1 MRTIKT
7 GIMLGL
13 SNRREAPRLR
23 TKIDGRIDATYLH
36 EAQNVDLTDDG
47 YLRRRHGFQLALAS
61 GLAHSLFEDGAG
73 GAFCAFDSDLVH
85 LDERLNRT
93 TLRGGLPA
101 QPKLSYTRAP
111 DGDIYWS
118 NGLEIGRIHAGEA
131 RPIITPTPTPP
142 TVSATSGGLPAGRY
156 QVAFTATGPD
166 GESAATFPI
175 ALELPKDSGIAIGSL
190 PAGVRVYMTGPDGE
204 VFTRV
209 PGASGVVATLANT
222 GERLQT
228 LLMAEMPPGQIVRH
242 YAGRLLSAAG
252 AVLWLSEPYQ
262 YGLMNPARN
271 WLPFPAPI
279 TVVEP
284 CEDGVFVCAD
294 ATYWLPGDLLDTSPV
309 KVLPYGGLDGSGGVS
324 PDQRTVFWG
333 SDQGIVIGAP
343 GGQVTT
349 PQSGEISFGHAPA
362 GATAWRE
369 QDGQT
374 HLIAVRTD
382 AAPATNVARSFTAA
396 ENRRKENA

>member
-1 MRTIKT
+1 MRPIKVESFAP
-7 GIMLGL
+7 GF
-13 SNRREAPRLR
+13 SNKREATRLR
-23 TKIDGRIDATYLH
+23 QSDDRGPASTFLH
-36 EAQNVDLTDDG
+36 AADNVDLTADG
-47 YLRRRHGFQLALAS
+47 YLRRRRGFALALA
-61 GLAHSLFEDGAG
+61 GGAAHSLWSDGADALYVDG
-73 GAFCAFDSDLVH
+73 SDLVH
-85 LDERLNRT
+85 VDSRLTRT
-93 TLRGGLPA
+93 VLRSDLAA
-101 QPKLSYTRAP
+101 QQRMSCVRAP
-111 DGDIYWS
+111 DGDVYWS

-142 TVSATSGGLPAGRY
+142 AVTATSGGLPAGRY
-156 QVAFTATGPD
+156 QVAFAATGPD
-166 GESAATFPI
+166 GESPATFPI
-175 ALELPKDSGIAIGSL
+175 ALDLPADSGISIGTL
-190 PAGVRVYMTGPDGE
+190 PAAVRVYMTCADGAT
-204 VFTRV
+204 FFRV
-209 PGASGVVATLANT
+209 PGASGVIATLANT

-242 YAGRLLSAAG
+242 YAGRLLVAAG

-284 CEDGVFVCAD
+284 CEDGVYVCAD
-294 ATYWLPGDLLDTSPV
+294 ATYWIPGDLLDTSPA
-309 KVLPYGGLDGSGGVS
+309 KVLPFGGLDGSGGVS

-333 SDQGIVIGAP
+333 SDKGIVIGAP

-349 PQSGEISFGHAPA
+349 PQSDEISFGHSPA